1 MSMQPTRLG
10 AIALALALIAFAGSC
25 GKEDLYEIPDSPY
38 PLVGRLPLPSIN
50 ESVAVIDDYAFVAA
64 GQAGMHIVDIG
75 NPRAP
80 VLVKTVNTTK
90 YAENIKVLRSFVGG
104 VIQDIAMIVEGTEGV
119 TTYDITDPLSAAT
132 FNQGTTAVDGNG
144 MFLLERENP
153 EQPFILFLAE
163 SWKGV
168 RVFESS
174 PAYPGLLA
182 YNGVFASTNGYA
194 MGIAVQDGYAY
205 VADDQMGLAV
215 LDARVLVLDSVE
227 LVAFADTPGNALAVA
242 IWDGHAFVADKRQ
255 GMSIFRING
264 GEAPVPV
271 ARMPLDGWCVDI
283 AVRDDLAFV
292 AGYDAGLHVVDVS
305 DPAHPRY
312 AGNVRSSNATGVT
325 LTDGGLVLVTDED
338 DGLLI
343 LAGAPFADLTP
354 PGGVYTLNAEA
365 VGGAAIRLR
374 WKAPGDDRYFGEAQS
389 YALRYA
395 TAPIA
400 DEAAW
405 TAATPVTGL
414 PLPATAGSAQ
424 EFTVGGLTPETE
436 YHFALRATD
445 DEGLQSGLG
454 AGASASTFPDGT
466 FLFGLAVT
474 PAFGDDEEPFTFT
487 VSYSDPEGDVPVV
500 HDLVIDATP
509 TAMSYVSG
517 DHATSALYRLETTL
531 APGAHSFH
539 AAFDDGDGHTPT
551 TATQSGPLV
560 GELLFAM
567 GSPESELGREPDEV
581 QHSVLLSRL
590 PLANTMEVTQA
601 DWQARMGPALPDS
614 TFLGADLPVLGLTW
628 YEAVAYCNAL
638 SSFEGRTPAYAVNGT
653 DVDWDREA
661 DGWRLP
667 TEAEWEWLCRA
678 GSETA
683 FTNGEIT
690 DQGCEDPLLDL
701 VGWYCGNAGNAPRA
715 VGGLALNAFDL
726 ADIHGNAME
735 WCWDWYAGYPGQVGL
750 DPAGP
755 AGGFLKVIRGGGWF
769 NQAKACR
776 SSARETCPPDSRL
789 DYVGLRVVRTD
800 FGN

>member
-50 ESVAVIDDYAFVAA
+50 ESVAVIGDYAFVAA
-64 GQAGMHIVDIG
+64 GQAGMHVVDIS
-75 NPRAP
+75 NPSAP

-90 YAENIKVLRSFVGG
+90 YAENIKVQRTFVGG
-104 VIQDIAMIVEGTEGV
+104 AIRDIAMIVEGTEGV
-119 TTYDITDPLSAAT
+119 TTYDITDPLNAVT

-144 MFLLERENP
+144 MFVLERENP
-153 EQPFILFLAE
+153 DQPFILFVAE

-174 PAYPGLLA
+174 PEYPGLLA

-194 MGIAVQDGYAY
+194 MGLAVQDGYAY

-215 LDARVLVLDSVE
+215 LDARVLVLDSVV
-227 LVAFADTPGNALAVA
+227 LVSAADTPGNALAVA
-242 IWDGHAFVADKRQ
+242 LWENHAFVADKRQ
-255 GMSIFRING
+255 GMSVFRING

-305 DPAHPRY
+305 DPANPRY
-312 AGNVRSSNATGVT
+312 AGNVRSSNATGVA
-325 LTDGGLVLVTDED
+325 LTDNGLVLVTDED

-343 LAGAPFADLTP
+343 LAGAPFADRTP
-354 PGGVYTLNAEA
+354 PGGVYTLAAEP
-365 VGGAAIRLR
+365 VGAAAVRLS
-374 WKAPGDDRYFGEAQS
+374 WKAPGDDRYVGEAAS

-395 TAPIA
+395 AAPIA

-414 PLPATAGSAQ
+414 PLPAAAGNAQ
-424 EFTVGGLTPETE
+424 EFNVGGLTPETT

-445 DEGLQSGLG
+445 DAGQQSGLG
-454 AGASASTFPDGT
+454 DGASATTFPNGT
-466 FLFGLAVT
+466 FLFGLAVA
-474 PAFGDDEEPFTFT
+474 PAYGDDEQLFTFT
-487 VSYSDPEGDVPVV
+487 VSYSDPEGDLPVT
-500 HDLVIDATP
+500 HDLVIDDTP

-517 DHATSALYRLETTL
+517 DHATSALYRLETAL

-539 AAFDDGDGHTPT
+539 AAFDDGNGHAPS

-560 GELLFAM
+560 GDVLFTM
-567 GSPESELGREPDEV
+567 GSPASELGREPDET
-581 QHSVLLSRL
+581 QHPALLMRL
-590 PLANTMEVTQA
+590 PIAAVQEVTQVQ
-601 DWQARMGPALPDS
+601 WQARMGSALPDS
-614 TFLGADLPVLGLTW
+614 TFLGGTLPVLGLTW

-638 SSFEGRTPAYAVNGT
+638 SAFEDRTPAYAVSGT
-653 DVDWDREA
+653 DVEWNREA

-678 GSETA
+678 ESATA
-683 FTNGEIT
+683 FTNGPIT
-690 DQGCEDPLLDL
+690 DQSCEDPLLDL
-701 VGWYCGNAGNAPRA
+701 VGWYCGNSGNAPQP
-715 VGGLALNAFDL
+715 VGGLAANAFGLRDV
-726 ADIHGNAME
+726 HGNAME
-735 WCWDWYAGYPGQVGL
+735 WCWDWYAGYPSQAGL

-755 AGGFLKVIRGGGWF
+755 LGGFLKVIRGGGWF

-776 SSARETCPPDSRL
+776 AAARETCPPDSRL

-800 FGN
+800 FSN